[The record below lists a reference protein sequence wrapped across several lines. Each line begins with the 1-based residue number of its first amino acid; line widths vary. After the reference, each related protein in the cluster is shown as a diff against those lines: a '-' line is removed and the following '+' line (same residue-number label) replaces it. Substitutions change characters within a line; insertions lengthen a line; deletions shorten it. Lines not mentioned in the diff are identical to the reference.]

1 MAEHQGGLPS
11 GDASSTPRPR
21 SRARGSSG
29 RGRGGRGE
37 TGVIAS
43 PDVQRRILFE
53 QAVST
58 PSAGADK
65 QSSKHHVASTPPGRG
80 TRGRGSGNRGAA
92 DGHQGRQQQQQQ
104 QPHHNHHQNHQQHH
118 TPRSAESRARPPQ
131 PMNNSIPYRTHSS
144 GQRGAPHSNPQQQQ
158 SDQNNMQRY
167 DVGGRTPTQGGRGLY
182 DPNQNSARGCGRG
195 SRLHSGRNG
204 RTTPDRG
211 ADSNSDATPNGH
223 QQQQQR
229 RQFTP
234 GTDGKA
240 RKQYEEHITQEQAE
254 QGLSSGIL
262 LRGGLRINAKNY
274 QAAYVTVEDGAMPC
288 DVFIDTQWDRNRGL
302 DGDIVV
308 IELLPQ
314 EKWKAQ
320 GGGEC
325 TDNNHDSSLPVYA
338 DDAVSQRLLTFGYGM
353 LICATTTVAAAV
365 CCCCSGPA
373 DATLGDAMTAIDADE
388 LDLILS
394 EDEQD
399 SDIIGL
405 TLSAAATAQA
415 EQTACDIQ
423 LEDELWRPLKGLAT
437 GSVQSKPQPAPL
449 CEAGVIAKSCGLQ
462 PRGKVV
468 YIWKRQQRGPY
479 CGALQ
484 PFSPLVPGREGKLQL
499 SNEDSSVLF
508 KPLDGRAP
516 ALLVNMRLLPRQYV
530 DNPAE
535 YKLGL
540 FAATIDKYWPANSK
554 MPRAQNVVYLGQGG
568 DITAE
573 TRALLMANN
582 VNHGDFS
589 QEVLKSLAPLLP
601 AKASKQSKSR
611 ADTAWT
617 IPEEEIAKRKDLRD
631 YRIFTIDPPTAK
643 DLDDAMHVTLLD
655 DGTIEI
661 GVHIADVSY
670 FVTPDTPL
678 DAEALHRATT

>member
-37 TGVIAS
+37 TGGIAS

-65 QSSKHHVASTPPGRG
+65 QSSKHHEASTPPGRG
-80 TRGRGSGNRGAA
+80 TRGRGSTGNRGAA
-92 DGHQGRQQQQQQ
+92 DGHQGRQQQQQ

-118 TPRSAESRARPPQ
+118 IPRSAESRARPPQ

-182 DPNQNSARGCGRG
+182 DPHQNSARGCGRG

-240 RKQYEEHITQEQAE
+240 RKQYEEHIAQEQAE
-254 QGLSSGIL
+254 QGLSSGVL

-302 DGDIVV
+302 DGDTVSTFI
-308 IELLPQ
+308 IYI
-314 EKWKAQ
+314 
-320 GGGEC
+320 
-325 TDNNHDSSLPVYA
+325 SSFIAL
-338 DDAVSQRLLTFGYGM
+338 SQH
-353 LICATTTVAAAV
+353 IC
-365 CCCCSGPA
+365 
-373 DATLGDAMTAIDADE
+373 
-388 LDLILS
+388 
-394 EDEQD
+394 
-399 SDIIGL
+399 
-405 TLSAAATAQA
+405 
-415 EQTACDIQ
+415 
-423 LEDELWRPLKGLAT
+423 
-437 GSVQSKPQPAPL
+437 
-449 CEAGVIAKSCGLQ
+449 
-462 PRGKVV
+462 
-468 YIWKRQQRGPY
+468 
-479 CGALQ
+479 
-484 PFSPLVPGREGKLQL
+484 
-499 SNEDSSVLF
+499 SST
-508 KPLDGRAP
+508 
-516 ALLVNMRLLPRQYV
+516 Y
-530 DNPAE
+530 
-535 YKLGL
+535 Y
-540 FAATIDKYWPANSK
+540 
-554 MPRAQNVVYLGQGG
+554 
-568 DITAE
+568 
-573 TRALLMANN
+573 
-582 VNHGDFS
+582 
-589 QEVLKSLAPLLP
+589 
-601 AKASKQSKSR
+601 
-611 ADTAWT
+611 
-617 IPEEEIAKRKDLRD
+617 
-631 YRIFTIDPPTAK
+631 
-643 DLDDAMHVTLLD
+643 
-655 DGTIEI
+655 
-661 GVHIADVSY
+661 
-670 FVTPDTPL
+670 
-678 DAEALHRATT
+678 